1 MTTFG
6 VEGTRATCLPWWAL
20 SGALLVLTAFAGNPV
35 RGDDFVRIEEDW
47 QLVVL
52 EPDPTDLAPQITC
65 TLSPSADLNWLY
77 GVFDLNLRNVPSYE
91 AGGVQLQIWDHNA
104 PIASRKANTG
114 TLLQNSNETV
124 TWTQRMTLND
134 DGLTFSI
141 ENGQSQTWG
150 QFGGGERITV
160 QAPSYL
166 TNLNGY
172 SSALSIANSGVGYS
186 SNRVSSLVLTAV
198 RAYSDSGLAA
208 QNTTP
213 QVVYQHP

>member
-6 VEGTRATCLPWWAL
+6 AEGTRATRLPWWAF

-52 EPDPTDLAPQITC
+52 SPDPDNFAPQITC
-65 TLSPSADLNWLY
+65 TISPSADLNWLY
-77 GVFDLNLRNVPSYE
+77 GVFDLNLKNVPSYE
-91 AGGVQLQIWDHNA
+91 AGGVQLQIWDHNV
-104 PIASRKANTG
+104 PIASRLANTG
-114 TLLQNSNETV
+114 TLLQISNETV
-124 TWTQRMTLND
+124 TWTQRMRLDD

-150 QFGGGERITV
+150 QFGGGETITV

-166 TNLNGY
+166 KNLNGY
-172 SSALSIANSGVGYS
+172 SSALTIANSGVAYS
-186 SNRVSSLVLTAV
+186 ANRVSSLVLQAV
-198 RAYSDSGLAA
+198 RAYSVSGLAT